1 MATRGDACW
10 NERGQRGG
18 PAQFSR
24 DSAGTVAGARVAAPA
39 ARVADRYRLEDRIS
53 DNGQSTLWRAFDDLL
68 ERAVTVR
75 TFRPGFSRAVEV
87 VAAAR
92 AACRV
97 PDHRLARVFDAHVDA
112 GGAYIVTEWPDGES
126 LEDLLAV
133 GQLDVRWATRIMA
146 EVASALATAHAAGLA
161 HLRLTPRSVLWS
173 PDVGVKI
180 MGLGVDAALADA
192 ALAEGV
198 LADLA
203 LADPA
208 LADSALADA
217 ALADPVLADP
227 VLADPVLADP
237 VLADPAL
244 AHPALADPALADTA
258 QAERTSP
265 DVMPTAR
272 PGKAPAQAAAIAP
285 TRPGTPPAGPVHPA
299 MPPGAAVLPPTASS
313 ASAAAIAALAD
324 TRSIARVLYA
334 ALTRYW
340 PGYQETALPS
350 APRRDGRPYRPRQ
363 VRAGVPARIDE
374 ITCRALFEPLPRDPL
389 PVTTPGQLA
398 ELLDGALDQESPQP
412 AISAV
417 PLDATFTDGTAAA
430 DSGGGFEASV
440 IGRNPRPRHRVRAL
454 AAGGVVGALFFI
466 DSALIGISI
475 IGAAHAPHIVRP
487 IAHTQRHTRP
497 RPAPARLLRPVSD
510 QAFDPYSAG
519 GDENNQIAPAAIDG
533 NPSTAWHTFWYTT
546 PYFGN
551 LKPGTGLLVDMGR
564 DVTITYVR
572 ALFGAIPG
580 ADVQL
585 RIGGSADSLDD
596 MGVAATANDVGGP
609 VSLRPAVAH
618 RGRYVLIWFTR
629 LPPAGGGRG
638 VFQADVHEVTVY
650 GS

>member
-1 MATRGDACW
+1 MATRGDAYR

-18 PAQFSR
+18 PAESWR
-24 DSAGTVAGARVAAPA
+24 DSAGTVAGARVTAPA

-53 DNGQSTLWRAFDDLL
+53 DSGQSTLWRAFDGLL
-68 ERAVTVR
+68 GRAVTVR
-75 TFRPGFSRAVEV
+75 TFSPGFTRAAEV

-97 PDHRLARVFDAHVDA
+97 PDHRLARVFDAHVAAD
-112 GGAYIVTEWPDGES
+112 GAYIVTEWPDGES
-126 LEDLLAV
+126 LEDLLAM

-173 PDVGVKI
+173 RDVGVKI
-180 MGLGVDAALADA
+180 TGLGVDAALADA
-192 ALAEGV
+192 ARADAALAGPG
-198 LADLA
+198 

-208 LADSALADA
+208 LADAALAGPGLVDA
-217 ALADPVLADP
+217 ALADPGLV
-227 VLADPVLADP
+227 
-237 VLADPAL
+237 
-244 AHPALADPALADTA
+244 DPALADA
-258 QAERTSP
+258 AHAERTSS
-265 DVMPTAR
+265 DVTPTAR
-272 PGKAPAQAAAIAP
+272 PGTAPAEAAAVAP
-285 TRPGTPPAGPVHPA
+285 PGPG
-299 MPPGAAVLPPTASS
+299 MPPTGPALPGMPPAAVLPPTAP
-313 ASAAAIAALAD
+313 AANAAAIAALAD
-324 TRSIARVLYA
+324 TRSIAQVLYA
-334 ALTRYW
+334 ALTRCW
-340 PGYQETALPS
+340 PGQQEITALPL

-398 ELLDGALDQESPQP
+398 ELLDSALYQESPQP
-412 AISAV
+412 ANSAV
-417 PLDATFTDGTAAA
+417 PQDATFMDGTAAA
-430 DSGGGFEASV
+430 DSAGGFEASV
-440 IGRNPRPRHRVRAL
+440 IGLNPRPRHRVRAL

-475 IGAAHAPHIVRP
+475 IGAAHAPHMIRP
-487 IAHTQRHTRP
+487 IAHSQRHARP
-497 RPAPARLLRPVSD
+497 RPAPGRLLRPVSD

-519 GDENNQIAPAAIDG
+519 DDENNKIAPAAIDG

-564 DVTITYVR
+564 DMTITDVR

-585 RIGGSADSLDD
+585 RIGDSADSLGD
-596 MGVAATANDVGGP
+596 MGVAATANDVGGL
-609 VSLRPAVAH
+609 VNLRPVPAH
-618 RGRYVLIWFTR
+618 RGRYVLMWFTR
-629 LPPAGGGRG
+629 LPPAGSGRG
-638 VFQADVHEVTVY
+638 VFQADIYEVTVY